1 MAPLH
6 DNLSNYDTDEQQK
19 TLFLLQIANSS
30 FPTGAFNHSYGF
42 ETWFSDGSIA
52 VAESFEIACRD
63 WLTYC
68 LARSEGI
75 AAAKACEM
83 AKLADRDGLIGL
95 DGHLAALKLCRE
107 ARDASSMTGQALLTA
122 YLEIFEKP
130 GLDDYAG
137 AARSGQVE
145 GHHAVVF
152 GAVCGSF
159 GISAT
164 DTVLTFAQ
172 AAVSSL
178 AGVASRL
185 IPLGQVETQR
195 IITNAWPRVQQA
207 AQDAVA
213 ADIGDMNAATAH
225 LDVASMK
232 HEKLRTR

>member
-52 VAESFEIACRD
+52 DAESFEIACRD

-107 ARDASSMTGQALLTA
+107 ARDASSMT
-122 YLEIFEKP
+122 
-130 GLDDYAG
+130 
-137 AARSGQVE
+137 
-145 GHHAVVF
+145 
-152 GAVCGSF
+152 
-159 GISAT
+159 
-164 DTVLTFAQ
+164 
-172 AAVSSL
+172 
-178 AGVASRL
+178 
-185 IPLGQVETQR
+185 
-195 IITNAWPRVQQA
+195 
-207 AQDAVA
+207 
-213 ADIGDMNAATAH
+213 
-225 LDVASMK
+225 
-232 HEKLRTR
+232 